1 MKTITFKG
9 LNYRLRGKFPNVGN
23 QAPAFKLVGK
33 DLIDIALSDL
43 KGKRIVLNIF
53 PSLDTDVCAM
63 TVRRFNQEA
72 AKIDNATVMCV
83 SKDLPFAASRFC
95 VAEGLNNVVT
105 ASAFRS
111 QTFAVDYGVEIVD
124 GPLAGLLARAVVVID
139 ETGQIIYAQLVD
151 EITSEPDYAALLNI
165 LNKMRID

>member
-1 MKTITFKG
+1 MKTIKFKG
-9 LNYRLRGKFPNVGN
+9 LNCGLRGEFPNVGN
-23 QAPAFKLVGK
+23 QAPEFKLVGK
-33 DLIDIALSDL
+33 DLTDIALSDL

-63 TVRRFNQEA
+63 TVRRFNQET
-72 AKIDNATVMCV
+72 AKFDNAIVMCV
-83 SKDLPFAASRFC
+83 SNDLPFAATRFC

-111 QTFAVDYGVEIVD
+111 QTFATDYGVDIVD

-139 ETGQIIYAQLVD
+139 ETGRVIYAQLVD
-151 EITSEPDYAALLNI
+151 EITSEPDYEAVLEI
-165 LNKMRID
+165 LK